1 MFVFK
6 GVKEQLNSIDPSRRS
21 SQTPATPSPTQEF
34 TMGNNSSMVAGVSF
48 YPELGNSPEA
58 YPYNPGYANFSDERV
73 IYREDPAASL
83 AGSPATTDTNMND
96 ESEEDNMAETEV
108 ENMAETESESESEE
122 VVVVD
127 SDVDMGADDDYGS
140 HHSDLDSIEP
150 SHNGDRDSDAASH
163 PSGIGSE
170 RSVHTDPE
178 DLFDEYDPEYIPD
191 EMPGEVKVDYFLN
204 TQKKV
209 RLDKRDVSGWHQ
221 AEISLFDELDLRG
234 TQPLM
239 PNLWRGDFPT
249 CPDVLFS
256 GDYDQT
262 YLNSMIGAEFQG
274 KLLSPKDNRD
284 STINGIR
291 CESVA

>member
-1 MFVFK
+1 MYVFK

-21 SQTPATPSPTQEF
+21 SQTPATPSPTPEF
-34 TMGNNSSMVAGVSF
+34 TMGNNSSTGTTASF
-48 YPELGNSPEA
+48 YPELGSSPKA
-58 YPYNPGYANFSDERV
+58 YPYNPRQADFSDERV
-73 IYREDPAASL
+73 YYPEDPEA
-83 AGSPATTDTNMND
+83 SPARSPANSDANMD
-96 ESEEDNMAETEV
+96 ESEE
-108 ENMAETESESESEE
+108 ENMAETESESEEG
-122 VVVVD
+122 VD
-127 SDVDMGADDDYGS
+127 VESDVDMGADDDYGS
-140 HHSDLDSIEP
+140 HHSDVDSVEP
-150 SHNGDRDSDAASH
+150 SHRGDADSDAGSH
-163 PSGIGSE
+163 PSGLESD

-178 DLFDEYDPEYIPD
+178 DPYEYDEYEPEYIPD

-209 RLDKRDVSGWHQ
+209 RLDKRDVSDWHQ

-234 TQPLM
+234 TQALM

-274 KLLSPKDNRD
+274 KLPSPKINFDGITNR
-284 STINGIR
+284 IR
-291 CESVA
+291 CKSVA

>member
-1 MFVFK
+1 MYVFK

-21 SQTPATPSPTQEF
+21 SQTPATPSPTPEF
-34 TMGNNSSMVAGVSF
+34 TMGNNSSTVTGPSF
-48 YPELGNSPEA
+48 YPELGSSPKA
-58 YPYNPGYANFSDERV
+58 YLYNPGHANFSDERV
-73 IYREDPAASL
+73 KDPEDPEASPV
-83 AGSPATTDTNMND
+83 GSPANSDTNMD
-96 ESEEDNMAETEV
+96 ESEE
-108 ENMAETESESESEE
+108 ENMAETESESEEG
-122 VVVVD
+122 VD
-127 SDVDMGADDDYGS
+127 MESDVDMDADDNYRS
-140 HHSDLDSIEP
+140 HHSDLDSVEP
-150 SHNGDRDSDAASH
+150 SRNGDADSDAGSH
-163 PSGIGSE
+163 PSVTGSD

-178 DLFDEYDPEYIPD
+178 DPYEYDKYEPEYTPD

-209 RLDKRDVSGWHQ
+209 RLDKRDVSDWHQ

-234 TQPLM
+234 TQALM

-274 KLLSPKDNRD
+274 KLPSSKISLD
-284 STINGIR
+284 GITKCIR
-291 CESVA
+291 SKSVA